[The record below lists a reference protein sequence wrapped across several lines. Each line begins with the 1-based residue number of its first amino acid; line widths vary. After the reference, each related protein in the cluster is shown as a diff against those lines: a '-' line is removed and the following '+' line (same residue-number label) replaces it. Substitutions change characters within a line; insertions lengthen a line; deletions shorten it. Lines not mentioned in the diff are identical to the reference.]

1 MIVTIMDR
9 AILDM
14 LHARAQFILWEQRHC
29 RGNSGWFTAEEI
41 ADHFG
46 ERPPTIPL
54 IFALK
59 GLAAAGALEYDG
71 EDRVR
76 HA

>member
-1 MIVTIMDR
+1 MIVTIIDR

-14 LHARAQFILWEQRHC
+14 LHARAQFILWDQRH
-29 RGNSGWFTAEEI
+29 RQGNLDWFTAEEI
-41 ADHFG
+41 ADHFDD
-46 ERPPTIPL
+46 RPPTIPL

-59 GLAAAGALEYDG
+59 ALAAAGALEHDG

>member
-1 MIVTIMDR
+1 MIVTIIDR

-14 LHARAQFILWEQRHC
+14 LHARAQFILWDQRHR
-29 RGNSGWFTAEEI
+29 RGNLDWFTADEI

-54 IFALK
+54 SFALK
-59 GLAAAGALEYDG
+59 ALAAAGVLEYDG
-71 EDRVR
+71 EHRVR